1 MHMLI
6 GGSLAER
13 PRHLYLEYD
22 RSPCSL
28 GWLVISGHYQSER
41 LTEIF

>member
-1 MHMLI
+1 MRMLS

-13 PRHLYLEYD
+13 LRHLYLEYV
-22 RSPCSL
+22 RLPRSL
-28 GWLVISGHYQSER
+28 GWLVISGHTQSER

>member
-1 MHMLI
+1 MRMLN

-13 PRHLYLEYD
+13 FRHLYLEYD

-28 GWLVISGHYQSER
+28 GWLVISGHHQSER
-41 LTEIF
+41 VTEIF